1 MAAYSVVGYILQIKD
16 RHNGNIMIDKYGH
29 VIHIDFGFLF
39 ESSPGNNLN
48 WEPDFKLTAE
58 FVDLM
63 CAGPAPKVAAVTPGA
78 APTKIVE
85 PPFYRLFRELTVKG
99 FLAVRPYHEE
109 IITMVSLML
118 ETGLPCFRGQTIAK
132 LRDRLK
138 LNLSEKEAREHMIKV
153 INDNSRNM
161 WSKTYDM
168 IQALQNDI
176 AYF

>member
-1 MAAYSVVGYILQIKD
+1 MAAYSVVGYIMQIKD
-16 RHNGNIMIDKYGH
+16 RHNGNIMIDKFGH

-63 CAGPAPKVAAVTPGA
+63 CAGYTPKTVIT
-78 APTKIVE
+78 E

-99 FLAVRPYHEE
+99 FLALRPYHEE
-109 IITMVSLML
+109 IITIVTLML
-118 ETGLPCFRGQTIAK
+118 ETGLPCFRGQTIPK
-132 LRDRLK
+132 LKDRLK
-138 LNLSEKEAREHMIKV
+138 LNLSEREARDHMLKV
-153 INDNSRNM
+153 INENSKNF
-161 WSKTYDM
+161 WGKTYDM